1 MICVVKLG
9 GSLLETAALP
19 ACLAAV
25 ERRPGRVVIVPGGGR
40 FADQVRAAQ
49 RQYAFD
55 DVAAHRMALLAMQ
68 QMAELMR
75 GLLPELEILTA
86 ADSLAAGAA
95 SAKMLVWAPQVAEL
109 DAAGIPASWDVTS
122 DSLAAWLAGRIAADE
137 LVVVKS
143 APVVAGTDW
152 PELQRQGILDPAFAR
167 FADAASCKISVVNKD
182 DFVFQHD

>member
-25 ERRPGRVVIVPGGGR
+25 ALRPGLKVIVPGGGR

-49 RQYAFD
+49 RDYRFD
-55 DVAAHRMALLAMQ
+55 EVAAHRMALLAMQ

-75 GLLPELEILTA
+75 GLLPELEVLA
-86 ADSLAAGAA
+86 ATDSLAAGAA
-95 SAKMLVWAPQVAEL
+95 AKTWVWAPHVAEL
-109 DAAGIPASWDVTS
+109 DAAGVPASWDVTS

-143 APVVAGTDW
+143 AAVVAGTDW

-182 DFVFQHD
+182 DFVFHHD